1 MSLVQGGNQSNAF
14 ERSMVVKA
22 ALSDACHAARTG
34 SASFGHQD
42 GRQPGR
48 SHCCCSQH
56 HPTVVLAVC
65 TSIAAGGWEGLTEM
79 PQWQK
84 FWLNLGQRLPELGS
98 EAKQKLQQAHRHF
111 LSIVGGSRVDME
123 SIKFTTLT
131 PLGSFLVRMAVARK
145 LKINMDLVLS
155 STRCV
160 PTDSWRC
167 FAKTHHF

>member
-1 MSLVQGGNQSNAF
+1 MQGGNQSNAL
-14 ERSMVVKA
+14 ERSVTVKA

-48 SHCCCSQH
+48 GHCCCSQH
-56 HPTVVLAVC
+56 HPTVALAVC

-98 EAKQKLQQAHRHF
+98 EAK
-111 LSIVGGSRVDME
+111 